1 MAVRGTEKSGLSNR
15 RLIPHF
21 QSAMGGDDDN
31 GGTDLAIKVLLLQG
45 NVCWKLVTRGGGGAR
60 LGPWTDTDSVSGHD

>member
-1 MAVRGTEKSGLSNR
+1 
-15 RLIPHF
+15 
-21 QSAMGGDDDN
+21 MGGDDDN